1 MPDDLKPETPQETL
15 SRVLDTVTKTKA
27 WAAAK
32 AESVERRIA
41 ELEQLPHAGSE
52 HRLRCSQRHACLHVE
67 CEAID

>member
-41 ELEQLPHAGSE
+41 ELGGAPTPAVQDLIDKIRAQSASE
-52 HRLRCSQRHACLHVE
+52 A
-67 CEAID
+67 A